1 MSFII
6 NPQVL
11 NSSIVTSGLV
21 MNLVASNIRS
31 YNPTTGGNWNDLT
44 GNNNNGTVSGGG
56 AQPPTYN
63 RGVFDFRY
71 SGSSRFVI
79 PPTTTNNI
87 STGSLGVWVRQT
99 GPNQAAGQGGLYQGI
114 VVKQNSWGLFSQG
127 NNNNLIAYAWG
138 LGGITLNTN
147 INIFDSQWRYVVV
160 TFNQMGTTSGFG
172 RVYVNGVPRTSG
184 TFRSSIFNNSVTIG
198 HGNYS
203 NQYFNGSIG
212 ETHLYNR
219 VLTDAEVL
227 ENFNATRWWYGI

>member
-31 YNPTTGGNWNDLT
+31 YNLTGNWNDLT
-44 GNNNNGTVSGGG
+44 GNNNNGTFSGT
-56 AQPPTYN
+56 QPPTYN

-71 SGSSRFVI
+71 SGNSRFVI
-79 PPTTTNNI
+79 PATSTNNI

-99 GPNQAAGQGGLYQGI
+99 GPNQATGGGGLYQGI
-114 VVKQNSWGLFSQG
+114 VIKQNSWGLFSLG
-127 NNNNLIAYAWG
+127 NNNNLIAYGWFG
-138 LGGITLNTN
+138 TGIILNTG

-172 RVYVNGVPRTSG
+172 RVYVNGDLTVSG
-184 TFRSSIFNNSVTIG
+184 IFRSSIFNNIVTIG
-198 HGNYS
+198 HGNFS